1 MLFFRNPTQLHIT
14 RYSLRSMIHQEHT
27 CQNHHSM
34 KIAPLQVRTD
44 TDMQNYL
51 KRIRVS
57 EKRVSSWAFQMKRI
71 PCHIKKYH
79 AGNRIRGSLT
89 LEAALVFRSEEHTS
103 ELQSH

>member
-57 EKRVSSWAFQMKRI
+57 EKEY
-71 PCHIKKYH
+71 PH
-79 AGNRIRGSLT
+79 GP
-89 LEAALVFRSEEHTS
+89 FR
-103 ELQSH
+103 